1 MIHFLIDLKRTDK
14 LKILKISQ
22 MMDNYVLHNFVF
34 VSEMIR
40 WSPGPQIDE
49 KRVRRW
55 CHLAVRL
62 QFSGFCD
69 QTLAPIELHSK
80 DV

>member
-49 KRVRRW
+49 KTRAEVVPSRGAS
-55 CHLAVRL
+55 AVFGIL
-62 QFSGFCD
+62 
-69 QTLAPIELHSK
+69 
-80 DV
+80 